1 LNDVDGDTELD
12 LSNDNVLRVNG
23 WALWVIYIIIGL
35 TVVGGVYGG
44 ITWWRNR
51 KKDKAETGKILIRR
65 RFPKGERGLWVISR
79 YLLDEDLFRSQLDA
93 AGPQRE
99 MILDKYKNN
108 IRAARQMQY
117 FATGAMAVMIAF
129 MSVLP
134 LGAALNLSIMDM
146 DNSNVGDVLFATS
159 MAMGFYFVM
168 SFMILLVFGLLFMAQ
183 LMKGDIFKLLATL
196 PLARQLNRRMIIY
209 LLIRMYGIPF
219 VVVLLFYPIGGFI
232 ITGSIVY
239 LLVSVLVNFLYL
251 ALIFFIM
258 VLLTD
263 QLSRK
268 VYSAKATKSATM
280 VRVAVM
286 AGYLISMMFVML
298 TLDILVNW
306 VGDLYVA
313 DRLAGGSGGLVNTLV
328 ALVPFPFAGGYITAM
343 SIVPLELI
351 PTSVLGGTLGGFLLL
366 GATVY
371 AVRRRGNAVLERVA
385 RGSEAYSHGGDQ
397 VTSISEVVIDIK
409 GPRVAMIKHSLVV
422 TSRDMGSIMYLIMP
436 IIFPLILVASQM
448 GAKEIPI
455 GEPLFGLLG
464 YMGVM
469 PFLIN
474 MSLSTS
480 DANTGGV
487 LSSLPF
493 SVRDQFRARQAIIIG
508 ITLIPFVIVAVSSY
522 SRVVDPGR
530 FLSLIVSMGFIMV
543 VISSL
548 YLIVFSRA
556 FGLVNGRYTFFM
568 SRIDHKM
575 AKYVGIV
582 LLQYLVGVGLLVT
595 FHGLFQAGSVS
606 WVEGIAIL
614 IGASIVLIALFEIW
628 ARRMF
633 PSQQLARS

>member
-1 LNDVDGDTELD
+1 
-12 LSNDNVLRVNG
+12 
-23 WALWVIYIIIGL
+23 
-35 TVVGGVYGG
+35 
-44 ITWWRNR
+44 
-51 KKDKAETGKILIRR
+51 
-65 RFPKGERGLWVISR
+65 
-79 YLLDEDLFRSQLDA
+79 
-93 AGPQRE
+93 
-99 MILDKYKNN
+99 
-108 IRAARQMQY
+108 
-117 FATGAMAVMIAF
+117 
-129 MSVLP
+129 
-134 LGAALNLSIMDM
+134 
-146 DNSNVGDVLFATS
+146 
-159 MAMGFYFVM
+159 
-168 SFMILLVFGLLFMAQ
+168 
-183 LMKGDIFKLLATL
+183 
-196 PLARQLNRRMIIY
+196 
-209 LLIRMYGIPF
+209 
-219 VVVLLFYPIGGFI
+219 
-232 ITGSIVY
+232 
-239 LLVSVLVNFLYL
+239 
-251 ALIFFIM
+251 
-258 VLLTD
+258 
-263 QLSRK
+263 
-268 VYSAKATKSATM
+268 
-280 VRVAVM
+280 
-286 AGYLISMMFVML
+286 
-298 TLDILVNW
+298 
-306 VGDLYVA
+306 
-313 DRLAGGSGGLVNTLV
+313 
-328 ALVPFPFAGGYITAM
+328 M